1 MYVNNRYVALICD
14 GESEKC
20 ACDLRIDINR
30 CIWRPGGKVQQ
41 VKEPAANPDD
51 TGQKE
56 GANSHKLFPDLSMC
70 SVAHVFD
77 TYSQIN
83 KSNDLKIGI
92 R

>member
-1 MYVNNRYVALICD
+1 MGNLRSVRVIWELILI
-14 GESEKC
+14 GS
-20 ACDLRIDINR
+20 
-30 CIWRPGGKVQQ
+30 IWRPGGKVHL

>member
-1 MYVNNRYVALICD
+1 M
-14 GESEKC
+14 
-20 ACDLRIDINR
+20 
-30 CIWRPGGKVQQ
+30 VQQ
-41 VKEPAANPDD
+41 VKELAANPDD

-70 SVAHVFD
+70 SVAHVFN